1 MYEVNSYYQKGY
13 KIIEKRETI
22 YKNNNTIILNIE
34 SEVKECKCPKC
45 GILCKTS
52 YIGRYERCIEDV
64 PYNFQSIWLHIH
76 AHKFECINPNCTKKY
91 FDEILPFARKN
102 KVKTDNF
109 IKFILTLS
117 MFMSSSSTSL
127 ILSLLGT
134 NVSADVIDN
143 LIKKI
148 EIKDDINIEKIG
160 VDDVSHR
167 KGQTYLTAIYDLNDH
182 HLIALLDGRDAQNF
196 KEWLKEHPK
205 IKVVARD
212 RASAYAVAI
221 NEVLPNCIQ
230 VADRFHLFDNL
241 IKNLK
246 DIFYEKVPEKIFIK
260 NGEILDTTPKKVVK
274 EIANIDE
281 NRIQYFNYNNSIPVD
296 ENGNEIKYDNKKR
309 DFDSKQYIENAK
321 SRLKKK
327 NLIIKV
333 RNDVKVKS
341 SNEYDEIAK
350 SNGICLRTLQK
361 YINMNE
367 YDVEN
372 YDKLRE
378 YKKGKTKMD
387 NYMNIIYKMLKDNI
401 PQEYIFVYIKS
412 KGYDG
417 SDRYLLDY
425 INLVA
430 KNNGFNYKNRSTFV
444 EEVYP
449 SDVTVITR
457 YELLKYLL
465 TLDEKKDKN
474 LDIDRNIKLI
484 FHKYPIAKEIQT
496 LFKDFHYIMF
506 SSDPSNLDLFLGIYN
521 DFIPSFCN
529 GIKKDIAPVKNA
541 ISYEINS
548 GFVEGNNNKFKLIKR
563 IVYGKMNLVNLFKKC
578 YLGFMSTLDNFDI
591 SLIVEN
597 VLQS

>member
-1 MYEVNSYYQKGY
+1 MYEVNSYYQKDY
-13 KIIEKRETI
+13 KITGKRETI

-45 GILCKTS
+45 GMLCKTS

-109 IKFILTLS
+109 IQFILTLS

-148 EIKDDINIEKIG
+148 EIKDDINIEAIG

-196 KEWLKEHPK
+196 KEWLKKHPK

-212 RASAYAVAI
+212 RASAYATAI

-260 NGEILDTTPKKVVK
+260 NGEILDTPPKKVVK

-296 ENGNEIKYDNKKR
+296 ENGIEIKFDNKKR

-333 RNDVKVKS
+333 RNEAKGKS

-350 SNGICLRTLQK
+350 LNGICLNTLRK
-361 YINMNE
+361 YINMDE
-367 YDVEN
+367 CEVEN
-372 YDKLRE
+372 YDKIRE

-401 PQEYIFVYIKS
+401 PQEYIFVYVRS

-444 EEVYP
+444 EKVYQ
-449 SDVTVITR
+449 SDITVITR

-474 LDIDRNIKLI
+474 LDIDKNIKLI
-484 FHKYPIAKEIQT
+484 FHKYPIAKKIQT

-506 SSDPSNLDLFLGIYN
+506 SAEPSNLDLFLDIYN
-521 DFIPSFCN
+521 DLIPSFCN

-591 SLIVEN
+591 SIIVEN
-597 VLQS
+597 VLQA

>member
-1 MYEVNSYYQKGY
+1 MYEINSYYQKDY
-13 KIIEKRETI
+13 KIVAKTETI
-22 YKNNNTIILNIE
+22 YKNNNTLVLNIE
-34 SEVKECKCPKC
+34 SEVKECKCPNC
-45 GILCKTS
+45 GEICKTG

-64 PYNFQSIWLHIH
+64 PYNFMSIWLHIH
-76 AHKFECINPNCTKKY
+76 AHKFECLNPSCKKKY
-91 FDEILPFARKN
+91 FDEVLPFARRN

-109 IKFILTLS
+109 IQFILTLS
-117 MFMSSSSTSL
+117 MFMSSNSTSL

-134 NVSADVIDN
+134 TVSADVVDN
-143 LIKKI
+143 IIRKI
-148 EIKDDINIEKIG
+148 EIKDNFDIEEIG
-160 VDDVSHR
+160 FDDVSYR

-196 KEWLKEHPK
+196 KEWLKKHPK

-246 DIFYEKVPEKIFIK
+246 DIFYEKVPDKIFIK
-260 NGEILDTTPKKVVK
+260 NGEILDTKPQKVAK
-274 EIANIDE
+274 EIANLDE
-281 NRIQYFNYNNSIPVD
+281 SIIQNFNYNNSIPTD
-296 ENGNEIKYDNKKR
+296 ENGNEIKFDNKKR
-309 DFDSKQYIENAK
+309 DFDSKQYKESAK

-333 RNDVKVKS
+333 RNDVKGKS
-341 SNEYDEIAK
+341 SNEYGEIAK
-350 SNGICLRTLQK
+350 SNGICLPTLQK
-361 YINMNE
+361 YINMNKCE
-367 YDVEN
+367 VEN
-372 YDKLRE
+372 YDKIRE

-401 PQEYIFVYIKS
+401 SQEYIFAYVKL
-412 KGYDG
+412 KGYSG
-417 SDRYLLDY
+417 SDRYLFDY

-430 KNNGFNYKNRSTFV
+430 KNNGFNYKNRTTYIK
-444 EEVYP
+444 EVYP
-449 SDVTVITR
+449 NDITVITR

-465 TLDEKKDKN
+465 TLDEKKNKN
-474 LDIDRNIKLI
+474 LDIDKNIELI
-484 FHKYPIAKEIQT
+484 FQKYPIAKEIQT
-496 LFKDFHYIMF
+496 LFKDFHYVIF
-506 SSDPSNLDLFLGIYN
+506 SADSNNLDLFLDIYS
-521 DFIPSFCN
+521 DLIPSFCN

-563 IVYGKMNLVNLFKKC
+563 IVYGKMKLVNLFKKC
-578 YLGFMSTLDNFDI
+578 YFGFMSTLDNFDI
-591 SLIVEN
+591 SMIVKK

>member
-45 GILCKTS
+45 GMLCKTS

-76 AHKFECINPNCTKKY
+76 VHKFECINPNCTKKY

-109 IKFILTLS
+109 IQFILTLS

-148 EIKDDINIEKIG
+148 EIKDDINIEAIG

-212 RASAYAVAI
+212 RASAYAVSI

-401 PQEYIFVYIKS
+401 PQEYIFVYVKS

-430 KNNGFNYKNRSTFV
+430 KNNGFSYKNRSTFV

-506 SSDPSNLDLFLGIYN
+506 SSDPSNLDLFLEIYN
-521 DFIPSFCN
+521 DLIPSFCN

>member
-1 MYEVNSYYQKGY
+1 MYEVNSYYQKDY

-34 SEVKECKCPKC
+34 SEVKECKCPSC
-45 GILCKTS
+45 GMLCKTS

-64 PYNFQSIWLHIH
+64 PYNFRSIWLHIH

-91 FDEILPFARKN
+91 FDEILPFARKH

-109 IKFILTLS
+109 IQFILTLS

-143 LIKKI
+143 LIKRI
-148 EIKDDINIEKIG
+148 EIKDDINIEAIG

-212 RASAYAVAI
+212 RASAYATAI

-281 NRIQYFNYNNSIPVD
+281 NRIQYFN
-296 ENGNEIKYDNKKR
+296 
-309 DFDSKQYIENAK
+309 
-321 SRLKKK
+321 
-327 NLIIKV
+327 
-333 RNDVKVKS
+333 
-341 SNEYDEIAK
+341 
-350 SNGICLRTLQK
+350 
-361 YINMNE
+361 
-367 YDVEN
+367 
-372 YDKLRE
+372 
-378 YKKGKTKMD
+378 
-387 NYMNIIYKMLKDNI
+387 
-401 PQEYIFVYIKS
+401 
-412 KGYDG
+412 
-417 SDRYLLDY
+417 
-425 INLVA
+425 
-430 KNNGFNYKNRSTFV
+430 
-444 EEVYP
+444 
-449 SDVTVITR
+449 
-457 YELLKYLL
+457 
-465 TLDEKKDKN
+465 
-474 LDIDRNIKLI
+474 
-484 FHKYPIAKEIQT
+484 
-496 LFKDFHYIMF
+496 
-506 SSDPSNLDLFLGIYN
+506 
-521 DFIPSFCN
+521 
-529 GIKKDIAPVKNA
+529 
-541 ISYEINS
+541 
-548 GFVEGNNNKFKLIKR
+548 
-563 IVYGKMNLVNLFKKC
+563 
-578 YLGFMSTLDNFDI
+578 
-591 SLIVEN
+591 
-597 VLQS
+597 